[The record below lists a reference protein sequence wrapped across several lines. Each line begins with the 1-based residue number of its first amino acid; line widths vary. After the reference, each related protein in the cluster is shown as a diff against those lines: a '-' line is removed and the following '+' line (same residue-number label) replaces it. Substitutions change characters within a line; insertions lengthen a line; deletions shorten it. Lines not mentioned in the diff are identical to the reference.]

1 MMQIEQVNK
10 PISPFEAFDRRVQ
23 VIDES
28 RVIRLNIH
36 TKYMVANKT
45 STEFWSGDQRIEPY
59 STDFLVLEGER
70 EQVKL

>member
-1 MMQIEQVNK
+1 MMQIEQINK
-10 PISPFEAFDRRVQ
+10 PFSNFEAFDRRVQ

-45 STEFWSGDQRIEPY
+45 PTEF
-59 STDFLVLEGER
+59 
-70 EQVKL
+70 